1 MINYYDKFLLLNKIT
16 RMNINKNEEYY
27 YTPVNKCKNFSE
39 LMYLITLEYNTP
51 ENHQKI
57 VNYLKHGDYD
67 INATNEDGW
76 TALMIAAVN
85 SHELGNIN
93 TVKLLLDHGA
103 DINIKNKYYET
114 VIYLVLISAPLTTS
128 YDLIKL
134 LLDNGADINIKNIY
148 NNFCLET
155 VCKLCDNDY
164 KLSIVELL
172 LKHGADINM
181 TNYNGESTIMQV
193 YKNKNIYALQI
204 TELLLRYG
212 ANINLKN
219 RMGMATLDYALYLK
233 KKIRIDVV
241 ILLLLNGANY
251 LWHNYNINDT
261 IFSRMDDDDYKKCQK
276 VIEYIGFK
284 KIAMRTIH
292 KFIPLAS
299 QKIIWNPDSLR
310 SKLFCLK
317 WNIDHESMNNIIT
330 WDNLELFDYLNIND
344 LTDINFKIND
354 ILKYL

>member
-1 MINYYDKFLLLNKIT
+1 
-16 RMNINKNEEYY
+16 MNIGKYDKNEEYY
-27 YTPVNKCKNFSE
+27 YTTDNKCKNLSE
-39 LMYLITLEYNTP
+39 LMHLIIREDDTLES
-51 ENHQKI
+51 HQKI
-57 VNYLKHGDYD
+57 VDYLELGIYD

-114 VIYLVLISAPLTTS
+114 VIYLVLTHAPLTNN
-128 YDLIKL
+128 YNLIKL
-134 LLDNGADINIKNIY
+134 LLDNGADTNIKNIDGK
-148 NNFCLET
+148 FCL
-155 VCKLCDNDY
+155 VAACRSCNNDY

-172 LKHGADINM
+172 LKHGADVNM
-181 TNYNGESTIMQV
+181 TNCNGESTIMQI
-193 YKNKNIYALQI
+193 YKNKCAYALQI
-204 TELLLRYG
+204 TELLIRYG
-212 ANINLKN
+212 VNINLKN
-219 RMGMATLDYALYLK
+219 RMGMATLDYAFYLK
-233 KKIRIDVV
+233 KKIRMDVV

-251 LWHNYNINDT
+251 LWHHYNINDT
-261 IFSRMDDDDYKKCQK
+261 IFSRMDDNDYKKCQK

-317 WNIDHESMNNIIT
+317 WNIDHGSMDNIIT
-330 WDNLELFDYLNIND
+330 WNNLELFDYLDIND
-344 LTDINFKIND
+344 LSDINFKIND

>member
-1 MINYYDKFLLLNKIT
+1 MINIYYSKQDKK
-16 RMNINKNEEYY
+16 MNIDKYDKNEEYY
-27 YTPVNKCKNFSE
+27 YTTDNKCKNLSE
-39 LMYLITLEYNTP
+39 LMHLIIREDDTLES
-51 ENHQKI
+51 HQKI
-57 VNYLKHGDYD
+57 VNYLELGIYD

-103 DINIKNKYYET
+103 DINIKNKYNET
-114 VIYLVLISAPLTTS
+114 VIYLVLTRTPLTNN

-134 LLDNGADINIKNIY
+134 LLNEGANINIKNVDDD
-148 NNFCLET
+148 FCLAAA
-155 VCKLCDNDY
+155 CRSCDNDY

-172 LKHGADINM
+172 LKYGADVNM
-181 TNYNGESTIMQV
+181 TNTYYETTIMQI
-193 YKNKNIYALQI
+193 YKNKNIYVLQI
-204 TELLLRYG
+204 TELLFRYG
-212 ANINLKN
+212 AKINVQN
-219 RMGMATLDYALYLK
+219 RIGMATLDYALYLK
-233 KKIRIDVV
+233 KKIRMDVV

-251 LWHNYNINDT
+251 LWHSYNINDT
-261 IFSRMDDDDYKKCQK
+261 LFSRMDDDDYKKYQK

-317 WNIDHESMNNIIT
+317 WTMDHGSINDIIT
-330 WDNLELFDYLNIND
+330 WNNLELFDYLSIND
-344 LTDINFKIND
+344 LTDVNFKIND